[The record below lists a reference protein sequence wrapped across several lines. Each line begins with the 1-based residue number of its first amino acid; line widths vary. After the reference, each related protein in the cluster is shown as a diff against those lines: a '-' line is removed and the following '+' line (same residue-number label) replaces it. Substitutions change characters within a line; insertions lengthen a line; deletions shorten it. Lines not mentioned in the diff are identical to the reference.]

1 MKSSMDTTCEN
12 LFQCCSFVQIVLAGF
27 LSLSCGQAEKVLPPS
42 SLLLSGNSVCLSPF
56 VISLPQFRIYVQH
69 LGRDDS
75 YVVLIFN
82 FINNIL
88 RAIASKKTLIFFVIS
103 CRLIKFARSDS

>member
-1 MKSSMDTTCEN
+1 MDTTCEN

-42 SLLLSGNSVCLSPF
+42 SLLLSGNSVCLSPS
-56 VISLPQFRIYVQH
+56 VISLPQFRIDVQH

-103 CRLIKFARSDS
+103 FRLIKFARSDS

>member
-1 MKSSMDTTCEN
+1 MDATCEN

-27 LSLSCGQAEKVLPPS
+27 LSLSCGQDEKVLPPS
-42 SLLLSGNSVCLSPF
+42 SPLLSDNSVCLSPF

-75 YVVLIFN
+75 CVVLIFN
-82 FINNIL
+82 FINKIL
-88 RAIASKKTLIFFVIS
+88 RAIASKKTLIFFVIT
-103 CRLIKFARSDS
+103 CRLLKFARSDS